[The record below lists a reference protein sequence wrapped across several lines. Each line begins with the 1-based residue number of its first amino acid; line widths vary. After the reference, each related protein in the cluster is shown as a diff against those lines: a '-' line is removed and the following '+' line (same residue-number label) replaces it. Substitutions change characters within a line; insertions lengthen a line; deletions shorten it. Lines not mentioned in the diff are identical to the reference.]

1 MRRSFAALFA
11 VGIAAAGLIEDAR
24 RARDAQDKTALEA
37 AAAKAGAAA
46 GKQSSNARAQ
56 YEAALVYS
64 YLAEVA
70 TEIRDTTAARKAA
83 ETGIAA
89 AEKAVA
95 AEPKS
100 AEYHRLLGT
109 LYGQVIPGNLGLALK
124 YGRRVLEELDR
135 AVALDPK
142 NSDVYVSRGIG
153 KYYLPAMFGGGAE
166 AAIEDLRKAIEL
178 DPKNDQAYLWQGVVL
193 RKANR
198 NREARAALAEA
209 VKLNPQRVWAKQQ
222 LEKTPA
228 Q

>member
-1 MRRSFAALFA
+1 MTLAT
-11 VGIAAAGLIEDAR
+11 AGVTDDAR
-24 RARDAQDKTALEA
+24 RARDAQDRQALEA
-37 AAAKAGAAA
+37 AASRAAA
-46 GKQSSNARAQ
+46 AAEKQPPNARLQ

-70 TEIRDTTAARKAA
+70 TEVRDQPSARKAA
-83 ETGIAA
+83 EAGIAL

-95 AEPKS
+95 GEPKS

-124 YGRRVLEELDR
+124 YGRKTLDELDR
-135 AVALDPK
+135 AVALEPN
-142 NSDVYVSRGIG
+142 NSDVYLSRGIG
-153 KYYLPAMFGGGAE
+153 KYYLPPMFGGGPD
-166 AAIEDLRKAIEL
+166 AALEDLRKAIAL
-178 DPKNDQAYLWQGVVL
+178 DPKSDQAYLWEGLAL

-198 NREARAALAEA
+198 NREAREALTQAL
-209 VKLNPQRVWAKQQ
+209 KLNPNRLWAKQQ